1 MPNARLV
8 QNLSVRLAV
17 ALAFADASIV
27 VLALPQ
33 LLDRLHTS
41 IDHVVW
47 VIVAYNVALIA
58 GCALMLLFGRRVPVN
73 RTLVAGLALFGLAS
87 IGCGLADS
95 LAALIPLRVLQGLG
109 GALVLCASLPMFAAA
124 ARPGESPLY
133 GWSAAAA
140 IGAAV
145 GPAAGGVLTQ
155 LFSWRS
161 IFFAQAPV
169 AAVAVGAVLF
179 AASRA
184 SAEPAPA
191 PEPAEAQLAPPRE
204 RLSANA
210 SLTLLAAGLIGAL
223 FLVVIEMINGWLLS
237 PIGAAAVVLT
247 IPLATTVAER
257 AVRGFPAEA
266 LGAVGALLVAGG
278 LFLLSELSHEELGL
292 VVLALALCGTGLGLG
307 FPGLTTIA
315 LRGGGP
321 AVARAAVTVASRDA
335 GLVLGLL
342 VLTPI
347 FVNQLDT
354 APNKATSEATG
365 VVLFAPLPLTVKE
378 QLGQKLT
385 AAVNRAPQSRPPD
398 FTPAF
403 RQVSAGA
410 PPQERAALVQLKR
423 QLDAIV
429 QRAVTSAF
437 KRPFQIA
444 ALFAVCVLPLLGL
457 GIALTRRR
465 PG

>member
-1 MPNARLV
+1 
-8 QNLSVRLAV
+8 
-17 ALAFADASIV
+17 
-27 VLALPQ
+27 
-33 LLDRLHTS
+33 
-41 IDHVVW
+41 
-47 VIVAYNVALIA
+47 
-58 GCALMLLFGRRVPVN
+58 
-73 RTLVAGLALFGLAS
+73 
-87 IGCGLADS
+87 
-95 LAALIPLRVLQGLG
+95 
-109 GALVLCASLPMFAAA
+109 
-124 ARPGESPLY
+124 
-133 GWSAAAA
+133 
-140 IGAAV
+140 
-145 GPAAGGVLTQ
+145 
-155 LFSWRS
+155 
-161 IFFAQAPV
+161 
-169 AAVAVGAVLF
+169 
-179 AASRA
+179 
-184 SAEPAPA
+184 
-191 PEPAEAQLAPPRE
+191 
-204 RLSANA
+204 
-210 SLTLLAAGLIGAL
+210 L

-247 IPLATTVAER
+247 IPLATAVAER

-278 LFLLSELSHEELGL
+278 LFLLSELTHKELGL
-292 VVLALALCGTGLGLG
+292 VVVALALCGTGLGLG

-321 AVARAAVTVASRDA
+321 AIARAAVTVAARDA

-354 APNKATSEATG
+354 APNKATGEATG

-378 QLGQKLT
+378 ELGQKLT

-398 FTPAF
+398 FTPVF

-410 PPQERAALVQLKR
+410 PPQERTALAQLKR

-444 ALFAVCVLPLLGL
+444 ALFAICVLPLLGL

-465 PG
+465 RV

>member
-1 MPNARLV
+1 MRNARLV

-58 GCALMLLFGRRVPVN
+58 GCAVMLLIGRRVPAN
-73 RTLVAGLALFGLAS
+73 RSLVAGLVLFGLSS
-87 IGCGLADS
+87 IGCGLAGS
-95 LAALIPLRVLQGLG
+95 LAVLIPFRVLQGLG

-124 ARPGESPLY
+124 ARPGDSPLY

-169 AAVAVGAVLF
+169 AAVAVGAVLV
-179 AASRA
+179 ATSHA
-184 SAEPAPA
+184 SAETVPASDA
-191 PEPAEAQLAPPRE
+191 EPRVPGGE
-204 RLSANA
+204 RLAANA
-210 SLTLLAAGLIGAL
+210 ALTLLAAGLIGAL
-223 FLVVIEMINGWLLS
+223 FLIVIEMINGWLLS
-237 PIGAAAVVLT
+237 PIAAAAVVLT

-257 AVRGFPAEA
+257 AVRGFPPEV

-278 LFLLSELSHEELGL
+278 LFLLSELTHEQLGL

-307 FPGLTTIA
+307 FPGLTTLA
-315 LRGGGP
+315 LRGGG
-321 AVARAAVTVASRDA
+321 AAIARAAFTVGARDA

-347 FVNQLDT
+347 FVNRLDT
-354 APNKATSEATG
+354 APNQATGAATG
-365 VVLFAPLPLTVKE
+365 VVLFAPLPLAVKAE
-378 QLGQKLT
+378 LGQKLT
-385 AAVNRAPQSRPPD
+385 AVVTRAPQSRPPD
-398 FTPAF
+398 FTPVF
-403 RQVSAGA
+403 RRISAQV
-410 PPQERAALVQLKR
+410 PPQQRPALARLKR

-465 PG
+465 PA

>member
-41 IDHVVW
+41 VDHVVW

-58 GCALMLLFGRRVPVN
+58 GCAVMLALGRRVSAH
-73 RTLVAGLALFGLAS
+73 RSLVAGLMVFGLSS

-95 LAALIPLRVLQGLG
+95 LAALIPLRVVQGLG
-109 GALVLCASLPMFAAA
+109 GALVLCASLPMFATA
-124 ARPGESPLY
+124 ARQGDSPLY

-169 AAVAVGAVLF
+169 AALAVGAVLV
-179 AASRA
+179 AASHA
-184 SAEPAPA
+184 PAETAVPDSEAEPRVPGG
-191 PEPAEAQLAPPRE
+191 E
-204 RLSANA
+204 RLAANGA
-210 SLTLLAAGLIGAL
+210 LTLLAAGLIGAL

-237 PIGAAAVVLT
+237 PIAAAAVVVT

-266 LGAVGALLVAGG
+266 LGAIGALLVAGG
-278 LFLLSELSHEELGL
+278 LFLLSELTHKELGL

-321 AVARAAVTVASRDA
+321 AIARAAVTVGARDA

-347 FVNQLDT
+347 FVHQLDT
-354 APNKATSEATG
+354 APNQATGAATG
-365 VVLFAPLPLTVKE
+365 VVLFAPLPLTVKAE
-378 QLGQKLT
+378 LGQKLT
-385 AAVNRAPQSRPPD
+385 TAVNRAPQSQPPD
-398 FTPAF
+398 FTPVF
-403 RQVSAGA
+403 RAVSARRATAGA
-410 PPQERAALVQLKR
+410 
-423 QLDAIV
+423 
-429 QRAVTSAF
+429 
-437 KRPFQIA
+437 
-444 ALFAVCVLPLLGL
+444 
-457 GIALTRRR
+457 RR
-465 PG
+465 PRPP